1 MSKVINTKF
10 AVLLTGVVILAALV
24 AGMTMA
30 LTASAATYN
39 FATNLKQGMTSSDV
53 MNLQKLLNSD
63 AATQVATTGA
73 GAPGNET
80 SYFGSLT
87 KAAVIKWQ
95 NKHASSVLAPVGLS
109 AGTGYFGASSRA
121 FANGMTTTGGTT
133 STVAGCTGTAGYSP
147 VTGQKCD
154 ASVTTTPTTP
164 GVAGSV
170 SVSGTTQPGNSPV
183 TGQKCDASVTT
194 TPTTP
199 GVAGSVSVSGTTQPG
214 NSLLV
219 ETASRVPFT
228 KVVLT
233 AGSSDVTVNGITVE
247 RAGLASDA
255 VFLGVVL
262 LDENGTQLG
271 IAKTFNSNHQATVG
285 DSFVVPANTSRTMVI
300 AGNAATV
307 LDSYAGMVVALNV
320 VGLNTSSAVS
330 GSMPIT
336 GAMHTVNATLAIG
349 SATVAVSS
357 FDPNGTQSKE
367 IGTTNFKFAGIR
379 VTAGSAEQVRLRS
392 VRWNQTGSVGASD
405 LANVKT
411 YVDGTAYDTM
421 VSSDGKYFTTTFGSG
436 IVIDKGLGKDIWVQ
450 GDIVG
455 SSSAGRTVKFDIYK
469 STDVYM
475 TGETYG
481 YGITAP
487 AGADA
492 AATNTSTFTAGTP
505 WFSGSLQNIS
515 AGSVSTVSKAAS
527 VAAQNIA
534 VNVPNQ
540 VLGGFEVDLKG
551 EPISVQ
557 SMVFTVASTSPVATV
572 ASVLTSVSL
581 YGPNGNVVAGPVDAV
596 VSSAASSQQTVTF
609 TDTVTFPIGKGVY
622 TLKGKV
628 PSSTGNN
635 STFIVSTTPSS
646 QWTTVTGQTTGN
658 TISLSSLSS
667 AVAMNTMTVK
677 AAALAIT
684 VAATPS
690 AQSIT
695 AGTGKVMANYQLDAS
710 QSGEDVRFSSIPL
723 VLTLGGSA
731 TAGMVSA
738 CQLYDGST
746 ALNTGSNIPTVASGS
761 NTFTLDQALTV
772 AKGTV
777 KTLTLKCNLTGT
789 SANNTFAWGIAGSPS
804 MTVTG
809 VTSSNDVGETA
820 TASNGPTMTIGASA
834 LTVTEDSSSPA
845 YAVVT
850 GGSTGVTIGGLRFH
864 ATNEAINL
872 TKVSLVLTNT
882 ASSSAASL
890 VQVTLWDGSTQVGT
904 ANFTGNSYYATS
916 TLSGTF
922 TIPKDGDK
930 VLTVKADLGNV
941 GTGLATSTSGALIAI
956 DYNGADL
963 SGTQGSGVDSGT
975 TISSTSGS
983 NTTMSGVRVMK
994 SYPTVAKQT
1003 SGMSSTLI
1011 AQSGI
1016 DLYRF
1021 SVTANTAG
1029 DIALNKFVVNVATS
1043 TVSTANGTTSVTNL
1057 LVKAYTDAG
1066 FSNVVGGSYTAGQV
1080 VETIATLANGNN
1092 TAALSSPLTIPAGQ
1106 TYYFKVVGDVTQV
1119 AGTTGSAGTVTTK
1132 ISGDSAY
1139 PSLPGLMAAYVTTL
1153 GNFVWSPLSTTTAAT
1168 ANLDW
1173 TNGYQITGLP
1183 SGGTDSF
1190 TLSK

>member
-10 AVLLTGVVILAALV
+10 AVLLTGVAILAALV
-24 AGMTMA
+24 VGMTMA
-30 LTASAATYN
+30 LSASAATYS

-53 MNLQKLLNSD
+53 MDLQKLLNSD
-63 AATQVATTGA
+63 AATQVASTGA
-73 GAPGNET
+73 GSPGSET
-80 SYFGSLT
+80 NYFGSLT

-95 NKHASSVLAPVGLS
+95 NKNAASVLAPVGLS
-109 AGTGYFGASSRA
+109 AGTGFFGASSRA
-121 FANGMTTTGGTT
+121 FANGMTTTGGSTT
-133 STVAGCTGTAGYSP
+133 STVPGCTGTAGYSP

-154 ASVTTTPTTP
+154 ASTTTVPTTP

-170 SVSGTTQPGNSPV
+170 SVSGATQPGN
-183 TGQKCDASVTT
+183 G
-194 TPTTP
+194 
-199 GVAGSVSVSGTTQPG
+199 
-214 NSLLV
+214 LLV
-219 ETASRVPFT
+219 QSASRVPFT
-228 KVVLT
+228 KVTLT
-233 AGSSDVTVNGITVE
+233 AGSSDVTVNSITVE
-247 RAGLASDA
+247 RAGAA
-255 VFLGVVL
+255 VDSVFAGVVL
-262 LDENGTQLG
+262 LDEDGSQVG
-271 IAKTFNSNHQATVG
+271 IAKTFNSNHQASVG
-285 DSFVVPANTSRTMVI
+285 DAFVVRANTSRTMTI
-300 AGNAATV
+300 AGNAAADLSTK
-307 LDSYAGMVVALNV
+307 AGQVVALNV
-320 VGLNTSSAVS
+320 VGLNTSATVS
-330 GSMPIT
+330 GSMPIV
-336 GAMHTVNATLAIG
+336 GAMHTVNASLAIG
-349 SATVAVSS
+349 TATVAVSS
-357 FDPNGTQSKE
+357 FDPNSTQSKE

-379 VTAGSAEQVRLRS
+379 LTAGSAEQVRLRS

-436 IVIDKGLGKDIWVQ
+436 IVIDKGLGKDIYVQ

-455 SSSAGRTVKFDIYK
+455 SSAAGRTVEFDIYK
-469 STDVYM
+469 STDVFM

-487 AGADA
+487 VGTDA
-492 AATNTSTFTAGTP
+492 SPATNTSTFTTGTP
-505 WFSGSLQNIS
+505 WFSGSLQNVS

-557 SMVFTVASTSPVATV
+557 SLVFTVASTSPVATV

-596 VSSAASSQQTVTF
+596 VLSASGSTQTVTF

-628 PSSTGNN
+628 PSSIGNG
-635 STFIVSTTPSS
+635 STYIVTTTPST

-658 TISLSSLSS
+658 TISLSTLSS

-684 VAATPS
+684 VAASPS

-695 AGTGKVMANYQLDAS
+695 AGTAKTFANYQLDAS

-723 VLTLGGSA
+723 FVTFGGSA
-731 TAGMVSA
+731 TAAMVSA

-746 ALNTGSNIPTVASGS
+746 ALNTGSNIPTVAAGS
-761 NTFTLDQALTV
+761 NVFTLDQTLTI
-772 AKGTV
+772 AKGSV

-789 SANNTFAWGIAGSPS
+789 ATGNTFAWGIAASPS
-804 MTVTG
+804 ITVTG
-809 VTSSNDVGETA
+809 VTSSNDVGETVV
-820 TASNGPTMTIGASA
+820 ASNGPTMTIGASG
-834 LTVTEDSSSPA
+834 LTVTKDSSSPA

-850 GGSTGVTIGGLRFH
+850 GGATGITMGGLRFH

-872 TKVSLVLTNT
+872 TKVALALTNT

-890 VQVTLWDGSTQVGT
+890 VQVTLWDGSTQVGSAT
-904 ANFTGNSYYATS
+904 FTGNSYNATS

-930 VLTVKADLGNV
+930 VLTVKVDLGNV
-941 GTGLATSTSGALIAI
+941 GTGLATSSSGALIAV
-956 DYNGADL
+956 DYDGTDTT
-963 SGTQGSGVDSGT
+963 GTQGTGVDSGT
-975 TISSTSGS
+975 TISQGS
-983 NTTMSGVRVMK
+983 SSDTAMSGVRVMK

-1003 SGMSSTLI
+1003 SGLSSTLI

-1021 SVTANTAG
+1021 SITANTAG
-1029 DIALNKFVVNVATS
+1029 DIGLNELTINVATS
-1043 TVSTANGTTSVTNL
+1043 SVSTSNGTTSVTNL
-1057 LVKAYTDAG
+1057 LVKAYTDSG
-1066 FSNVVGGSYTAGQV
+1066 FSNVVGGSYTAGQIV
-1080 VETIATLANGNN
+1080 DTIAGLLSSGDNV
-1092 TAALSSPLTIPAGQ
+1092 AALSSPLTIPAGQ
-1106 TYYFKVVGDVTQV
+1106 TYYFKVVGDVAQV

-1132 ISGDSAY
+1132 ISGDAAY
-1139 PSLPGLMAAYVTTL
+1139 PALAALMGQYATGL
-1153 GNFVWSPLSTTTAAT
+1153 GNFIWSPLSTTTAAT

>member
-10 AVLLTGVVILAALV
+10 AVLFAGVAILAALV
-24 AGMTMA
+24 VGMTMA

-63 AATQVATTGA
+63 AATQVSSTGA
-73 GAPGNET
+73 GSPGNET
-80 SYFGSLT
+80 NYFGSLT

-95 NKHASSVLAPVGLS
+95 NKYASSVLAPVGLTS
-109 AGTGYFGASSRA
+109 GTGYFGASSRA
-121 FANGMTTTGGTT
+121 FANGM
-133 STVAGCTGTAGYSP
+133 
-147 VTGQKCD
+147 
-154 ASVTTTPTTP
+154 SVTSTPTTP
-164 GVAGSV
+164 STPVAAGSV
-170 SVSGTTQPGNSPV
+170 SVSGATQPGN
-183 TGQKCDASVTT
+183 G
-194 TPTTP
+194 
-199 GVAGSVSVSGTTQPG
+199 
-214 NSLLV
+214 LLV
-219 ETASRVPFT
+219 QSASRVPFT
-228 KVVLT
+228 KVTLT
-233 AGSSDVTVNGITVE
+233 AGSSDVTVNSITVE
-247 RAGLASDA
+247 RAGAA
-255 VFLGVVL
+255 VDSVFAGVVL
-262 LDENGTQLG
+262 LDEDGSQIG
-271 IAKTFNSNHQATVG
+271 IAKTFNSNHQASVG
-285 DSFVVPANTSRTMVI
+285 DAFVVRANTSRTMTI
-300 AGNAATV
+300 AGNAAAD
-307 LDSYAGMVVALNV
+307 LSLKAGQVVALNV
-320 VGLNTSSAVS
+320 VGLNTSATVS
-330 GSMPIT
+330 GSMPIV
-336 GAMHTVNATLAIG
+336 GAMHTVNASLSIG
-349 SATVAVSS
+349 TATVAVSS
-357 FDPNGTQSKE
+357 FDPNSTQSKE

-379 VTAGSAEQVRLRS
+379 LTAGSAEQVRLRS
-392 VRWNQTGSVGASD
+392 IRWNQTGSVGASD

-450 GDIVG
+450 GDIIG

-469 STDVYM
+469 STDVFM

-487 AGADA
+487 AGSGTA
-492 AATNTSTFTAGTP
+492 ANATSEFTAGTP
-505 WFSGSLQNIS
+505 WFDGSLQNVS

-527 VAAQNIA
+527 VAAQNVA

-557 SMVFTVASTSPVATV
+557 SMVFTVASTSPSGVSTAT
-572 ASVLTSVSL
+572 SVLTSVSL

-596 VSSAASSQQTVTF
+596 ASTGSNQTVTF

-628 PSSTGNN
+628 PSNIANGSTY
-635 STFIVSTTPSS
+635 IVSTTPSS
-646 QWTTVTGQTTGN
+646 GWTTVTGQTTGN
-658 TISLSSLSS
+658 TISLSSLTS

-684 VAATPS
+684 VASTPA

-746 ALNTGSNIPTVASGS
+746 ALNTGSNIPTAASGS
-761 NTFTLDQALTV
+761 NTFTLDQTLTV
-772 AKGTV
+772 AKGSV

-789 SANNTFAWGIAGSPS
+789 SSGNTFAWGIAASPS

-809 VTSSNDVGETA
+809 VTSSNEVSETA
-820 TASNGPTMTIGASA
+820 TASNGPTMTIGTSA
-834 LTVTEDSSSPA
+834 LTVSEDSSSPA
-845 YAVVT
+845 YAVVA
-850 GGSTGVTIGGLRFH
+850 GGSTGVTMGGLRFH

-872 TKVSLVLTNT
+872 TKVALALTNT
-882 ASSSAASL
+882 ASSSASSL
-890 VQVTLWDGSTQVGT
+890 VQVTLWDGSTQVGSAT
-904 ANFTGNSYYATS
+904 FTGNSYTATS
-916 TLSGTF
+916 TLTGAF
-922 TIPKDGDK
+922 QIPKDGDK
-930 VLTVKADLGNV
+930 VLTIKVDLGNV
-941 GTGLATSTSGALIAI
+941 GTGLATSSSGALIAVDFDGNDI
-956 DYNGADL
+956 G
-963 SGTQGSGVDSGT
+963 GTQGTGVDSGT
-975 TISSTSGS
+975 TINTATAASPDTS
-983 NTTMSGVRVMK
+983 MSGVRVMK

-1029 DIALNKFVVNVATS
+1029 DVAINKLVVNVATS
-1043 TVSTANGTTSVTNL
+1043 SASTASGTTTVTNL
-1057 LVKAYTDAG
+1057 LVKAYTDSG
-1066 FSNVVGGSYTAGQV
+1066 FSQVVGGSYTAGQV
-1080 VETIATLANGNN
+1080 VATMAGVANGDNS
-1092 TAALSSPLTIPAGQ
+1092 AVLSAPLTIPAGQ
-1106 TYYFKVVGDVTQV
+1106 TYYFKVVGDVSQV
-1119 AGTTGSAGTVTTK
+1119 AGTTNSAGTVTTK
-1132 ISGDSAY
+1132 ISGDTAY
-1139 PSLPGLMAAYVTTL
+1139 PALAALMGQYATGL
-1153 GNFVWSPLSTTTAAT
+1153 GNFVWSPLSTTTASAN
-1168 ANLDW
+1168 NLDW

-1190 TLSK
+1190 TLTK

>member
-10 AVLLTGVVILAALV
+10 AVLLTGVAILAALV
-24 AGMTMA
+24 VGMTMA
-30 LTASAATYN
+30 LSASAATYS

-63 AATQVATTGA
+63 AATQIASTGA

-80 SYFGSLT
+80 NYFGSLT

-95 NKHASSVLAPVGLS
+95 NKNAASVLAPVGLS

-121 FANGMTTTGGTT
+121 FANGMTTTGGSTT
-133 STVAGCTGTAGYSP
+133 STVAGCTSTAGYSP

-154 ASVTTTPTTP
+154 ASTTTVPTTP

-170 SVSGTTQPGNSPV
+170 SVSGATQPGN
-183 TGQKCDASVTT
+183 G
-194 TPTTP
+194 
-199 GVAGSVSVSGTTQPG
+199 
-214 NSLLV
+214 LLV
-219 ETASRVPFT
+219 TSASRVPFT
-228 KVVLT
+228 KVTLT
-233 AGSSDVTVNGITVE
+233 AGSSDVTVNSITVE
-247 RAGLASDA
+247 RAGAAVDA
-255 VFLGVVL
+255 VFAGVVL
-262 LDENGTQLG
+262 LDEDGSQIG
-271 IAKTFNSNHQATVG
+271 IAKTFNSNHQASVG
-285 DSFVVPANTSRTMVI
+285 DAFVVRANTSRTMTI
-300 AGNAATV
+300 AGNAAAS
-307 LDSYAGMVVALNV
+307 LGSYAGQVVALNV
-320 VGLNTSSAVS
+320 VGLNTSATVS
-330 GSMPIT
+330 GSMPIV
-336 GAMHTVNATLAIG
+336 GAMHTVNATLSIG
-349 SATVAVSS
+349 TATVAVSS

-379 VTAGSAEQVRLRS
+379 LTAGSAEQIRLRS

-436 IVIDKGLGKDIWVQ
+436 IVLDKGLGKDIWLQ
-450 GDIVG
+450 GDVVG
-455 SSSAGRTVKFDIYK
+455 SSAAGRTVEFDIYK
-469 STDVYM
+469 ATDVFM

-487 AGADA
+487 VGTDA
-492 AATNTSTFTAGTP
+492 SPATNTSSFTTGTP

-527 VAAQNIA
+527 IAAQNIA

-557 SMVFTVASTSPVATV
+557 SMVFTIASTSPVATV

-596 VSSAASSQQTVTF
+596 VTTASDVGHTVSTQKVTF

-628 PSSTGNN
+628 PSSIGNG
-635 STFIVSTTPSS
+635 STYIVRTTPAT

-658 TISLSSLSS
+658 TISLSTLTSP
-667 AVAMNTMTVK
+667 VAMNTMTVK
-677 AAALAIT
+677 AASLAIT
-684 VAATPS
+684 VSSTPS

-723 VLTLGGSA
+723 KLTLGGSA
-731 TAGMVSA
+731 TVGMVSA

-746 ALNTGSNIPTVASGS
+746 AINTGSNIPTAVEQPT
-761 NTFTLDQALTV
+761 NTTFTFDQTLTV
-772 AKGTV
+772 AKGSV

-789 SANNTFAWGIAGSPS
+789 ATNNTFAWGIAAAPS
-804 MTVTG
+804 ITVTG
-809 VTSSNDVGETA
+809 STSSNEVIESVV
-820 TASNGPTMTIGASA
+820 ASNGPTMTIGTSG

-864 ATNEAINL
+864 ATNEAVNL
-872 TKVSLVLTNT
+872 TKVGLILTNT

-890 VQVTLWDGSTQVGT
+890 VQVTLWDGSTQVGS

-922 TIPKDGDK
+922 QIPKDGDK
-930 VLTVKADLGNV
+930 VLTIKADLGNV
-941 GTGLATSTSGALIAI
+941 GTGLATSTSGALIAV
-956 DYNGADL
+956 DYNGSDL
-963 SGTQGSGVDSGT
+963 SGTQGTGVDSGT
-975 TISSTSGS
+975 TVDSTTAS

-1003 SGMSSTLI
+1003 SGLSSTLI

-1029 DIALNKFVVNVATS
+1029 DVGLNKLVINVATS
-1043 TVSTANGTTSVTNL
+1043 SASTANGTTSVKNL
-1057 LVKAYTDAG
+1057 LVKAYTDSG

-1080 VETIATLANGNN
+1080 VDASPVTGGDNA
-1092 TAALSSPLTIPAGQ
+1092 AALNSPLTIPAGQ
-1106 TYYFKVVGDVTQV
+1106 TYYFKVIGDVTQV
-1119 AGTTGSAGTVTTK
+1119 AGTTGAAGTVTTK
-1132 ISGDSAY
+1132 ISGDAAY
-1139 PSLPGLMAAYVTTL
+1139 PSLSTLMGAYATGLGY
-1153 GNFVWSPLSTTTAAT
+1153 FVWSPLSTTTAAT
-1168 ANLDW
+1168 TNLDW
-1173 TNGYQITGLP
+1173 TNGYQVTGLP